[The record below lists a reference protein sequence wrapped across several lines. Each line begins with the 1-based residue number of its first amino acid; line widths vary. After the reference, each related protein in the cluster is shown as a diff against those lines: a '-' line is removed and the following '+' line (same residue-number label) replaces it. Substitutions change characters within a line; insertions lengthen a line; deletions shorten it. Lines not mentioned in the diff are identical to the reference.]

1 MEPWSL
7 DFKENLMKKSRKKI
21 VLAKETIGNLNAA
34 DGKLPVV
41 NFVAG
46 GISTNVCTNTS
57 DFRSCGPY
65 SVSVCPP
72 GTGC

>member
-1 MEPWSL
+1 
-7 DFKENLMKKSRKKI
+7 MKKNLKKI
-21 VLAKETIGNLNAA
+21 VLAKETLRNLTVLDATA
-34 DGKLPVV
+34 VE
-41 NFVAG
+41 G

-65 SVSVCPP
+65 SVTVCPP

>member
-1 MEPWSL
+1 
-7 DFKENLMKKSRKKI
+7 MKKSLKKI
-21 VLAKETIGNLNAA
+21 VLSRETVRNLTVVEAA
-34 DGKLPVV
+34 GI
-41 NFVAG
+41 AG

-65 SVSVCPP
+65 SVTVCPP

>member
-1 MEPWSL
+1 
-7 DFKENLMKKSRKKI
+7 MKKSPKKI
-21 VLAKETIGNLNAA
+21 VLAKETIRNLTVFEATA
-34 DGKLPVV
+34 
-41 NFVAG
+41 VAG

-65 SVSVCPP
+65 SVTVCPP

>member
-1 MEPWSL
+1 
-7 DFKENLMKKSRKKI
+7 MKKSRKKI
-21 VLAKETIGNLNAA
+21 VLAKETIGNLNASEA
-34 DGKLPVV
+34 AG
-41 NFVAG
+41 VAG
-46 GISTNVCTNTS
+46 GISTNVCTHTS

>member
-1 MEPWSL
+1 MEPWSPG
-7 DFKENLMKKSRKKI
+7 FQENDLMKKTPKKI
-21 VLAKETIGNLNAA
+21 VLAKETVRNLTYVEA
-34 DGKLPVV
+34 
-41 NFVAG
+41 VAVDG

-65 SVSVCPP
+65 SVTVCPP

>member
-21 VLAKETIGNLNAA
+21 VLAKETIRNLNAIEA
-34 DGKLPVV
+34 AIVE
-41 NFVAG
+41 G
-46 GISTNVCTNTS
+46 GISTNVCTHTS
-57 DFRSCGPY
+57 DFRSCGPV

>member
-1 MEPWSL
+1 
-7 DFKENLMKKSRKKI
+7 MKKTPKKI
-21 VLAKETIGNLNAA
+21 VLAKETVRNLTVFEAVA
-34 DGKLPVV
+34 
-41 NFVAG
+41 VAG

-65 SVSVCPP
+65 SVTVCPP

>member
-1 MEPWSL
+1 MKMSL
-7 DFKENLMKKSRKKI
+7 KKI
-21 VLAKETIGNLNAA
+21 ALAKETIRNLNVVEAA
-34 DGKLPVV
+34 S
-41 NFVAG
+41 VAG

>member
-1 MEPWSL
+1 
-7 DFKENLMKKSRKKI
+7 MKKNLKKI
-21 VLAKETIGNLNAA
+21 VLAKETLRNLTVLDTTA
-34 DGKLPVV
+34 VE
-41 NFVAG
+41 G

-65 SVSVCPP
+65 SVTVCPP